1 MPKSRPIKGIDLSE
15 AITSEL
21 EQYGADLQCGVTA
34 AARTAGRQLVR
45 LTKAT
50 APVGARE
57 KYKRAITMT
66 EESTQVSCRV
76 IWHVKPPEHRLTH
89 LLVHGHATK
98 DGGRTNGN
106 PFLQN
111 ALDQVL
117 PKYEKDVI
125 KVIQNGGGKT

>member
-1 MPKSRPIKGIDLSE
+1 MPKPKLIKGIDLGE
-15 AITSEL
+15 AISREL
-21 EQYGADLQCGVTA
+21 EQYGTDLQNGVTA
-34 AARTAGRQLVR
+34 AARTAGRRLVR

-66 EESTQVSCRV
+66 EESTAVSCRV

-89 LLVHGHATK
+89 LLVHGHATR
-98 DGGRTNGN
+98 DGGRTKGN

-111 ALDQVL
+111 ALDAVL

-125 KVIQNGGGKT
+125 KVIKKGGGKT